1 MNYKPELLPTVLMMC
16 VLLCR
21 LDPSPFSI
29 WSNPPGS
36 AEGRPNQ
43 PPRATLTVSTRARH
57 QRATPKATRSTVL
70 LQPSR
75 PEPPHSPALPP
86 TTSLPLSKAPTV
98 QLCPTTLSDTLSP
111 PNRAPALG
119 RWLSTA
125 QALGPARRRRGEPT
139 KAVCLRQPNAYT
151 GWQGGQCLN
160 CSLVSFYK
168 AKRQAQGLH
177 PSGQTGG
184 WLLFSSLRRKDW
196 KVQPNRHLY
205 VCACVYVCVCVCVYV
220 C

>member
-1 MNYKPELLPTVLMMC
+1 MNYKTGPPIHSPNGVST
-16 VLLCR
+16 LCR
-21 LDPSPFSI
+21 LDPSPCSI

-36 AEGRPNQ
+36 AEGRPSPQ
-43 PPRATLTVSTRARH
+43 PRATLTASTPARR
-57 QRATPKATRSTVL
+57 QRATPRATKSTVL

-75 PEPPHSPALPP
+75 PEPPRSPALHPM
-86 TTSLPLSKAPTV
+86 TSLPPSKAPTV
-98 QLCPTTLSDTLSP
+98 PLCPITLSDTLSS

-125 QALGPARRRRGEPT
+125 RAPRPARRRRGRPT
-139 KAVCLRQPNAYT
+139 KAVCLRQPNAYAA
-151 GWQGGQCLN
+151 QRGGQCLN
-160 CSLVSFYK
+160 CSLLSFSQSK
-168 AKRQAQGLH
+168 KTSSRPL

-184 WLLFSSLRRKDW
+184 RLLSSFFSRKDW

-205 VCACVYVCVCVCVYV
+205 VCMCVRVCVYV